1 MNAPQE
7 SLSRPVPSRRRF
19 KTLMEEVRRKRRGAV
34 AMAAVKAGTPGQSSP
49 QATTQ
54 PATARLE
61 PASSP
66 FHAFIRPYIWIF
78 SMLAVLSVVGTL
90 LELARPLASKYIID
104 NLVLSSHLSIE
115 EKTRMI
121 WFWAAGLLA
130 LLVLSFIV
138 DGYVTFRIQA
148 QSFLLVRALRQKL
161 YRHVLRLPLKATS
174 ELKVGGIS
182 SRLNDDA
189 NAVSVFFGQV
199 LVVLL
204 SAALRILGGVGLIF
218 VINWRLA
225 ALVLI
230 IIPLI
235 FVTYALPV
243 TKLRP
248 FYALISRLGSTINER
263 VTEVLG
269 GLRTVRM
276 YGREAGEVRLYATN
290 LNVQG
295 RVALHAAYWAT
306 MISRS
311 IRFLGGISTVGIIC
325 IGAYFAVKGIVSIG
339 DIIATA
345 LYAAMVIEPVGQ
357 VISSVTG
364 AQQAMASMDR
374 LAQILSIKEDQQEKG
389 TLRAPGKVAR
399 IDFDA
404 VSFAYGEDGYAL
416 REITFGMQS
425 GEVAAIVGRN
435 GAGKTTLTD
444 LLARFHNPTTG
455 AIRINGQN
463 VREYSI
469 ESYRQMLAIVEQDV
483 FLFDGTIRENI
494 CYGKPSAT
502 VADVEEAARLANAHN
517 WIVQLPQGY
526 ETAVG
531 ERGVRLSGGQ
541 RQRLG
546 IARAL
551 LRNAS
556 VLIFDE
562 ATSHLD
568 SESEEAVRAAIYD
581 NKRGRITIVVAHRL
595 STVRMADRIYVL
607 DQGRIVESG
616 TYEELIVRNGHFY
629 DIIHREHGVLLPDP
643 TEPVWKNTTQAHKKK
658 LAAI

>member
-1 MNAPQE
+1 MNAPQD
-7 SLSRPVPSRRRF
+7 SLSRTVPSRRRF
-19 KTLMEEVRRKRRGAV
+19 QTLMEEIRKKRRGSV
-34 AMAAVKAGTPGQSSP
+34 
-49 QATTQ
+49 
-54 PATARLE
+54 ATAAAASTPTPSVSQAGVRMRSAS
-61 PASSP
+61 PAKSASP
-66 FHAFIRPYIWIF
+66 FHAFIWPYVWIF
-78 SMLAVLSVVGTL
+78 SVLAILSVVGTL

-104 NLVLSSHLSIE
+104 NLVLNGHLAVADKI
-115 EKTRMI
+115 RMI
-121 WFWAAGLLA
+121 WLWAAGLLA
-130 LLVLSFIV
+130 LLVLSFV
-138 DGYVTFRIQA
+138 VEGYVTYRIQA
-148 QSFLLVRALRQKL
+148 QSFLLVRSLRQKL
-161 YRHVLRLPLKATS
+161 YRHVLRLPLRVTS

-189 NAVSVFFGQV
+189 NAVSIFFGQV

-204 SAALRILGGVGLIF
+204 SAALRIIGGVILIF

-225 ALVLI
+225 GLVLI

-235 FVTYALPV
+235 FITYALPV

-248 FYALISRLGSTINER
+248 FYALVSRLGSTINER

-276 YGREAGEVRLYATN
+276 YGRETSEVRLYATC

-311 IRFLGGISTVGIIC
+311 IRFLGAISTVGIIC

-357 VISSVTG
+357 VISSITG
-364 AQQAMASMDR
+364 AQQAMASVDR
-374 LAQILSIKEDQQEKG
+374 LTEIMSMKEDQHEKG
-389 TLRAPGKVAR
+389 TLGAPAQVAG

-416 REITFGMQS
+416 RDVTFSLQS
-425 GEVAAIVGRN
+425 GEVVAIVGRN

-444 LLARFHNPTTG
+444 LVARFHDPTDG
-455 AIRINGQN
+455 EIRVNGQSI
-463 VREYSI
+463 RDYSI

-483 FLFDGTIRENI
+483 FLFDGTIHDNI
-494 CYGKPSAT
+494 CYGRPSAT
-502 VADVEEAARLANAHN
+502 AENVEDAARLANAHD

-526 ETAVG
+526 ETTVG

-556 VLIFDE
+556 ILIFDE

-568 SESEEAVRAAIYD
+568 SESEEAVRKAIYD
-581 NKRGRITIVVAHRL
+581 NKHGRATIVVAHRL
-595 STVRMADRIYVL
+595 STIRMADAIYVL

-616 TYEELIVRNGHFY
+616 KYEELIAKNGLFY
-629 DIIHREHGVLLPDP
+629 DIIHREHGVLLAESAESAWESAAPAL
-643 TEPVWKNTTQAHKKK
+643 KRR